1 MKRLQKIFE
10 ENKNGV
16 LMNTIYERNRD
27 VLMMVFKD
35 TETGNKKMVT
45 LSEPENRIFIT
56 KDKKP
61 KRWNLYEDIDKLEK
75 KYVRNKYKEGNIA
88 RLIGVKN
95 FYDSVSQGLLDRN
108 DIYLSKRLY
117 SADIDLEDNVI
128 RAYSKFHTKRK
139 ENGMFES
146 NFPVIR
152 EFHIGGLDIETDIN
166 VSDVKEEQ
174 PVIVNTYI
182 DAKMNKAISYC
193 LINPNYKGQKEVMED
208 LESFYKELKEFLID
222 HVNKISFGKSPAGI
236 EKAEQVKKILLPI
249 AEKMTYEVHFVER
262 EEEVIGRVNDI
273 VFNKINPDFLLI
285 YNAQYDICHQ
295 MARYRELG
303 HNPDNLFQYKNTPYY
318 SYVNT
323 NNQNMD
329 FSKRIHYFD
338 FHNPTKVIDQMLL
351 YYQLRKGK
359 NFAKYS
365 LDATANREIGVG
377 KLDYTKICN
386 YIGDFPYVDFK
397 MFLIY
402 NIVDVLSMIFLDM
415 ITQDLFA
422 VTYKRFKACVEWN
435 KISKSM
441 DRTSSVFDFYPELD
455 GKIQGCN
462 INPLLIGLKKENVK
476 RIAKGNPG
484 LEKVI
489 KQLKTTAN
497 SDKDKNPYRIEGG
510 LVTTP
515 NNISNKIKKYEIYKI
530 PIKNYNK
537 FKNLIDYDA
546 TSMYPSN
553 KQVNNSSTDT
563 LVGKIMTVNNITDK
577 TLARRIALSII
588 NQNIGS
594 IGHLLF
600 GLPDIHKIINEYH
613 KLNPVIEEDKD
624 SRLIEEDEVDFSNIT
639 EKEHKKN
646 FKDLK
651 TLFRT
656 CYNTNYNDKDVEGGR
671 PSKNK
676 LFFLSSKNKI
686 EFSYYSTKVEIEG
699 SLPTSEMI
707 GYNEKG
713 ILCGTITKD
722 VVHNMNDEY
731 KEYLI
736 PKKEEF
742 TSKFAFQGN
751 LTEEQIDGILNA
763 KKQAYNFEYGIYSLF
778 LINRMLFFSDKSLK
792 KEIGFE
798 IYDIKEDSNL
808 FKIVFYYEGKI
819 GNNKIDISQSFIG
832 YRK

>member
-1 MKRLQKIFE
+1 MERLDKIFM
-10 ENKNGV
+10 ENKDSI
-16 LMNTIYERNRD
+16 LLNTMYERSND
-27 VLMMVFKD
+27 VLTMVFKD
-35 TETGNKKMVT
+35 AKTGDKKMIL
-45 LSEPENRIFIT
+45 LSEPKNRIFIT

-61 KRWNLYEDIDKLEK
+61 KRWKLYEDEDKLNK
-75 KYVRNKYKEGNIA
+75 VYVRNKYKEGNIA
-88 RLIGVKN
+88 KLIGVRN
-95 FYDSVSQGLLDRN
+95 FYDNVREGLLESN

-128 RAYSKFHTKRK
+128 RAYSRFHTTKK

-146 NFPVIR
+146 NYPVIR

-166 VSDVKEEQ
+166 VSDNPEEQ
-174 PVIVNTYI
+174 PVIVNTYV
-182 DAKMNKAISYC
+182 DAKMKKVFTYC
-193 LINPNYKGQKEVMED
+193 LINPEYKGQKEVMDD
-208 LESFYKELKEFLID
+208 LESFYKELREFLIE
-222 HVNKISFGKSPAGI
+222 HINKISFGNSPSAI
-236 EKAEQVKKILLPI
+236 EKAEQVKKVLMPI
-249 AEKMTYEVHFVER
+249 AKELTYEVHFTNR
-262 EEEVIGRVNDI
+262 EEEVIGLVNNT
-273 VFNKINPDFLLI
+273 VFNVINPDFLLI

-295 MARYRELG
+295 MKRYEKLG
-303 HNPDNLFQYKNTPYY
+303 YSPDSLFRYKDSSTY
-318 SYVNT
+318 SYVNVR
-323 NNQNMD
+323 NQNMD

-338 FHNPTKVIDQMLL
+338 FRNPTKVIDQMLL

-422 VTYKRFKACVEWN
+422 VTYKRFKATVEWN

-441 DRTSSVFDFYPELD
+441 DRTSAVFDFYPELD

-462 INPLLIGLKKENVK
+462 INPLLIELKKENVD
-476 RIAKGNPG
+476 RIAKSNPG
-484 LEKVI
+484 LKKVI
-489 KQLKTTAN
+489 KQLKKTAN
-497 SDKDKNPYRIEGG
+497 SEKDKNPYRIEGG

-563 LVGKIMTVNNITDK
+563 LIGKIQTVNNITDK

-613 KLNPVIEEDKD
+613 KLNPYEKEDKD
-624 SRLIEEDEVDFSNIT
+624 TKLIDDELVDLSNISDK
-639 EKEHKKN
+639 EKAKR

-656 CYNTNYNDKDVEGGR
+656 CYNTNYNDKDAEGGR

-676 LFFLSSKNKI
+676 LFFLSSKDAI
-686 EFSYYSTKVEIEG
+686 EFSYYSTKIRLETSI
-699 SLPTSEMI
+699 PTSEMI
-707 GYNEKG
+707 GYDKKG
-713 ILCGTITKD
+713 FICGTIIKD
-722 VVHNMNDEY
+722 VIHNMNNEY
-731 KEYLI
+731 SDYMI
-736 PKKEEF
+736 PKKEQFNEVL
-742 TSKFAFQGN
+742 ALQGE
-751 LTEEQIDGILNA
+751 LTCEQIEGILNA
-763 KKQAYNFEYGIYSLF
+763 KKQAYNLVLGDYSLF
-778 LINRMLFFSDKSLK
+778 LLNRIIFYSDKFLDK
-792 KEIGFE
+792 KIE
-798 IYDIKEDSNL
+798 YDIYNIEEDSNL
-808 FKIVFYYEGKI
+808 FKINFYYYGKI
-819 GNNKIDISQSFIG
+819 GKEDLRICQSIIA
-832 YRK
+832 YKK